1 MAESNP
7 QLCKISDNL
16 EKFSADVSDPIKS
29 HSSRKYPT
37 INLFQSLEASPVPI
51 INEFSDQSQQ
61 SRVKPRNSA
70 TKTTTTAH
78 RLRRQGSPADATNAG
93 LEFDTC
99 LENGGLLSDN
109 ATAFA
114 LHQST
119 NNMHMANLT
128 LKTRVSRLICD
139 NQQLN
144 ERVDKIS
151 QKNHALAIE
160 RERLLT
166 TLQNTSAIIQST
178 VGTLS
183 QEHEAVS
190 ELDPL
195 CFQLEAAKTKS
206 LDLGSDSDTNSDS
219 LERSTKSTI
228 QEFDNLLSA
237 LQGREKRVKQTNEK
251 VTTVKTT
258 GNQDNSSQFDVIVNW
273 LNNKSVQQSRISY
286 GNSEGDSSTTKSI
299 GDEEYTSKSISH
311 NLQVDKSNEEQIF
324 GNLPT
329 NNNFS
334 EKLEKHESP
343 STPKGSQV
351 IPHAGGDQKNCDAN
365 LQENNAQS
373 GKSSREDSIKL
384 VIEEMPP
391 SKTCSSLKDDE
402 NKEHSTEN
410 ANFGESTMWLG
421 SDSCLKSPAKE
432 KTEFLQNW
440 LDDLKTRTQKFK
452 ESRRGSTATST
463 QPANGKPS
471 DEEHEEFISLC
482 NTMIDRMDSMILK
495 TTRCHNNQR
504 NSQSGQIMKF
514 LMNETKDLK
523 LKYSS
528 RKKKTKIRKH
538 QSKKLRHSNKQ
549 HNYYRHNTADSTS
562 SSDFS
567 WTDLAELEKDRT
579 SLRTFQKC
587 LANLEEM
594 NMRRTNNALTQT
606 LIIKA
611 LRKLMAKQCSS
622 MTKQSEETGTEES
635 EDSLDASSEKN
646 TDNDGDDERIDTD
659 HETDQVNEVDQQNG
673 QQILDADNRPET
685 RGQMYDVIDN
695 VSKSIIYQDLGD
707 DFTQSVGEH
716 TTCFHQSQ
724 LNSPPELL
732 TKLDITQ
739 RKREHTFDPST
750 SKIYH
755 ELKRLEME
763 QQKPIPVCWFYLA
776 LILTLSQSG
785 ILRLLKYLCRILL
798 KF

>member
-7 QLCKISDNL
+7 QLHKTSDNL
-16 EKFSADVSDPIKS
+16 EKFSAEISDPNKS
-29 HSSRKYPT
+29 RPSRKCPSV
-37 INLFQSLEASPVPI
+37 NLFYPLEASPVPI

-78 RLRRQGSPADATNAG
+78 RLRRQGSQADVTNAG

-99 LENGGLLSDN
+99 LETGGLLSDN

-114 LHQST
+114 LHQSA
-119 NNMHMANLT
+119 NNMHMANLN

-144 ERVDKIS
+144 QQVDKIS

-166 TLQNTSAIIQST
+166 TLQNTSAIIKST

-183 QEHEAVS
+183 QEHEAVF
-190 ELDPL
+190 EPDPL

-206 LDLGSDSDTNSDS
+206 LDLESDSDTTSDS

-237 LQGREKRVKQTNEK
+237 LQGREQRVKQINEK

-258 GNQDNSSQFDVIVNW
+258 GNQDNSSQFDVIVSW
-273 LNNKSVQQSRISY
+273 LNTKSMQQSRVSNS
-286 GNSEGDSSTTKSI
+286 NSEGDSSTTKSI
-299 GDEEYTSKSISH
+299 GDEEYTSNSIPQ
-311 NLQVDKSNEEQIF
+311 NLQADKSNAEKII
-324 GNLPT
+324 GNLST
-329 NNNFS
+329 NDFP

-343 STPKGSQV
+343 STSKGSLV
-351 IPHAGGDQKNCDAN
+351 TPHAGGDQQNCEAN
-365 LQENNAQS
+365 SHENNAH
-373 GKSSREDSIKL
+373 GGTSSRENSSKL

-391 SKTCSSLKDDE
+391 SKTCSSPKDDANRE
-402 NKEHSTEN
+402 LSTEDV
-410 ANFGESTMWLG
+410 NFGESTMWQG
-421 SDSCLKSPAKE
+421 SDSCLKSPAEE

-452 ESRRGSTATST
+452 ESRRGSAATST

-514 LMNETKDLK
+514 FMNETKDLN

-528 RKKKTKIRKH
+528 RKKKTRIRKH
-538 QSKKLRHSNKQ
+538 QNKKLRHSNNQ
-549 HNYYRHNTADSTS
+549 HNHYRRKNVDSTS
-562 SSDFS
+562 SSEFS
-567 WTDLAELEKDRT
+567 WTDLAELEKDKT

-611 LRKLMAKQCSS
+611 LRKLMAKQCSR

-646 TDNDGDDERIDTD
+646 ADNDGDDERIDTD

-673 QQILDADNRPET
+673 QEMLDADNRPET

-707 DFTQSVGEH
+707 DFTQSIGEC
-716 TTCFHQSQ
+716 TACFHQSQ

-732 TKLDITQ
+732 TRLDITQ

-785 ILRLLKYLCRILL
+785 ILRLLKYLGRILL